1 MANNLG
7 RFTITELEEDFDLEI
22 DMADGRVGKLILTI
36 DQLEEL
42 RIDLNQLCDGKIKK
56 LLLTNIKV
64 PD

>member
-1 MANNLG
+1 MNNHG
-7 RFTITELEEDFDLEI
+7 RFLITELEEGFDLEV

-42 RIDLNQLCDGKIKK
+42 RTDLDSLCEGEIKK
-56 LLLTNIKV
+56 LLLTNIHA